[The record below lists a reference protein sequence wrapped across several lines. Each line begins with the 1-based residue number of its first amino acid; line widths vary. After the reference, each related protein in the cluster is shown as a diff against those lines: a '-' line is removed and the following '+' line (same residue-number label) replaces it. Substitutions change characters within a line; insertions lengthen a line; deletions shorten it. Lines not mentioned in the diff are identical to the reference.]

1 MEIKDRLR
9 VKLIRYCLF
18 EIRNFILSQYPPDLM
33 EEINKKLGD
42 RDVYDHGML
51 WFTLINLLPFN
62 ESISEKVDD
71 ILKDLVDETRDICK
85 SKEFFMFIV
94 ERIPYYDDKLQDLIL
109 EE

>member
-1 MEIKDRLR
+1 M
-9 VKLIRYCLF
+9 
-18 EIRNFILSQYPPDLM
+18 
-33 EEINKKLGD
+33 
-42 RDVYDHGML
+42 
-51 WFTLINLLPFN
+51 FN